1 MVLLPL
7 PDGALKINNP
17 FFIFYSSFL
26 YLLFDRGLFG
36 QAMES
41 PGTGAR
47 LSKTPLEGA
56 FEGALVE
63 REGACLLFRE
73 HSAPAP

>member
-1 MVLLPL
+1 VLLPL

-17 FFIFYSSFL
+17 FFIFSSSSFL
-26 YLLFDRGLFG
+26 CLLFFIGGFG

-47 LSKTPLEGA
+47 LSKTPLEGLLRRLLKG
-56 FEGALVE
+56 ERRCLSLV
-63 REGACLLFRE
+63 
-73 HSAPAP
+73 

>member
-1 MVLLPL
+1 LI
-7 PDGALKINNP
+7 G
-17 FFIFYSSFL
+17 
-26 YLLFDRGLFG
+26 GLFG

-56 FEGALVE
+56 FEAALEGE
-63 REGACLLFRE
+63 RRCLSLV
-73 HSAPAP
+73 

>member
-1 MVLLPL
+1 VLLPL

-26 YLLFDRGLFG
+26 YLLFDRGAFWTG
-36 QAMES
+36 DES
-41 PGTGAR
+41 PGTGTR

-56 FEGALVE
+56 FEAALEGE
-63 REGACLLFRE
+63 RRCLSLV
-73 HSAPAP
+73 